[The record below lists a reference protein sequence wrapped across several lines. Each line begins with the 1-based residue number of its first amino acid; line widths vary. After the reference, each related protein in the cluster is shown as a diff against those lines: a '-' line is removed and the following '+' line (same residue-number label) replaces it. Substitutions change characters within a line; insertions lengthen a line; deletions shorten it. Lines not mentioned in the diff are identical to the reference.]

1 MIHIIMMIALIIVAL
16 SMIAM
21 FIRVILGP
29 SLADRIVALDAFGL
43 QLMACIALYSNFMG
57 AEYLLV
63 AILLVAILAFLGT
76 AVFSKFIDKGKVID
90 RDNDDH
96 Q

>member
-1 MIHIIMMIALIIVAL
+1 
-16 SMIAM
+16 MIAM

-29 SLADRIVALDAFGL
+29 SLADRIVALDAIGL
-43 QLMACIALYSNFMG
+43 QLMACIALTVFYGGRVFISSNFTRCHTC
-57 AEYLLV
+57 
-63 AILLVAILAFLGT
+63 ILGT

>member
-1 MIHIIMMIALIIVAL
+1 MIHVIMMIALIIVAL

-29 SLADRIVALDAFGL
+29 SLADRIVALDAIG
-43 QLMACIALYSNFMG
+43 LMACIALYSIFMG

-63 AILLVAILAFLGT
+63 AILLVAILAF
-76 AVFSKFIDKGKVID
+76 
-90 RDNDDH
+90 
-96 Q
+96 